1 MKIRFWGV
9 RGSIP
14 SPGAQYVK
22 YGGNT
27 LCVADG
33 REVSRDHALFEG
45 ESSDGETERLPCVFL
60 RGLPSTIADSSR
72 RAALPNG

>member
-14 SPGAQYVK
+14 CPGPQTVR

-27 LCVADG
+27 SALNS
-33 REVSRDHALFEG
+33 VSKVPIG
-45 ESSDGETERLPCVFL
+45 
-60 RGLPSTIADSSR
+60 
-72 RAALPNG
+72 